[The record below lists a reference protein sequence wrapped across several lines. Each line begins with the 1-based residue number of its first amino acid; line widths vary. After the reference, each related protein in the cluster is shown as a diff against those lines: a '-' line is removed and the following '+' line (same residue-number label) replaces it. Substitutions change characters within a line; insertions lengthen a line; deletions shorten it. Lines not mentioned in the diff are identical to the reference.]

1 MYVYG
6 GKDADGHKL
15 SDIWAFDPAKLF
27 WREIELS
34 NPKEAYEGTTEEAP
48 LGRGG
53 HSASLIGHY
62 MVVFGGMYD
71 LTKEMNDM
79 HAFDLKN
86 EKWIKLYEDE
96 QNMSP
101 IKLRLNGMTSRFSM
115 QSKPSSTA
123 NKNPLGRSVE
133 GSNTR

>member
-1 MYVYG
+1 M
-6 GKDADGHKL
+6 
-15 SDIWAFDPAKLF
+15 SDIWAFDPQKLF

-34 NPKEAYEGTTEEAP
+34 NPKEAYEGTSEEAP

-62 MVVFGGMYD
+62 MVIFGGLYD

-79 HAFDLKN
+79 HVFDLKN
-86 EKWIKLYEDE
+86 EKWTKLYEDE

-101 IKLRLNGMTSRFSM
+101 IKLRHTGLTTRYSV
-115 QSKPSSTA
+115 QSKPSSA
-123 NKNPLGRSVE
+123 ALKNPLGRSME
-133 GSNTR
+133 GSNPRQ